1 MKIGYITA
9 ADSRSK
15 YPWSGTIYY
24 AAKALEKHCGEVVHL
39 GPVPGNPLLRGKI
52 TNKLLS
58 AIGLR
63 YDVLHDYGVARHY
76 ARHFSR
82 RLREENCDVLVAC
95 SASTE
100 IALLETDLPI
110 VGIADITARLAHQYY
125 DQFSNIVNVRTLF
138 DIDQHFIQRCDAVM
152 YSSEWAARSAR
163 QDYGIVDSTITAI
176 PFGANIDESDLPP
189 LETILA
195 KQQTDTCRLLFL
207 GVDWVRKGGAIAF
220 ETMLELNRRGINT
233 SLMVCGCIP
242 PPEFR
247 HPKLTI
253 IPFLN
258 KNIPE
263 ERVRFNT
270 LLLSA
275 DFLFLP
281 TRKEAYGIVFCEAC
295 AFGLPSITTDTGGVT
310 QIVRD
315 NLNGFALPESAG
327 ASDYATTIAEV
338 WLDQEAYRRLVRSA
352 RNDYD
357 TRLNWD
363 TWGTKATEVIKAVM
377 R

>member
-52 TNKLLS
+52 TNKLLRV
-58 AIGLR
+58 IGLG
-63 YDVLHDYGVARHY
+63 YDILHDYPLARHY
-76 ARHFSR
+76 AEHFNR
-82 RLREENCDVLVAC
+82 RIREEKCDVLVAC

-110 VGIADITARLAHQYY
+110 VGIADITGRLAHQYY
-125 DQFSNIVNVRTLF
+125 EQFSNIVNVRTLF
-138 DIDQHFIQRCDAVM
+138 EIDRQFIQRCAAVL
-152 YSSEWAARSAR
+152 YSSEWAAHSAR
-163 QDYGIVDSTITAI
+163 QDYGAVTGIIEAI
-176 PFGANIDESDLPP
+176 PFGANIDDEDVPP

-195 KQQTDTCRLLFL
+195 KQTTDTCRLLFL
-207 GVDWVRKGGAIAF
+207 GVDWERKGGAIAF
-220 ETMLELNRRGINT
+220 ETMLELQRRGIAT
-233 SLMVCGCIP
+233 TLTVCGCVP
-242 PPEFR
+242 PPKFV
-247 HPKLTI
+247 HPNLRV

-258 KNIPE
+258 KNNPG
-263 ERVRFNT
+263 ERLKFNE
-270 LLLSA
+270 LLLTS

-295 AFGLPSITTDTGGVT
+295 AFGLPSITTATGGVT
-310 QIVRD
+310 QIIRD
-315 NLNGFALPESAG
+315 TVNGYALQESAG
-327 ASDYATTIAEV
+327 AQEYATVIAEL
-338 WLDQEAYRRLVRSA
+338 WSDRPAYLRLVQSA
-352 RNDYD
+352 RHDFD
-357 TRLNWD
+357 TRLNWNA
-363 TWGTKATEVIKAVM
+363 WGIKAAEIIKRVS